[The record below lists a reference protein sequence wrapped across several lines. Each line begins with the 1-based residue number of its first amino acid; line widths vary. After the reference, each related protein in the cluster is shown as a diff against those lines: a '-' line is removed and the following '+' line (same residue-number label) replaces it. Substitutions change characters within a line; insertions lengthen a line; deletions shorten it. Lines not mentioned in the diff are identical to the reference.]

1 MTTRTRRWTGAI
13 ALICLSALTAAC
25 TVGDA
30 TGAADET
37 GNAADADAIH
47 IGLVQEARPDVEP
60 WSLAWHDSLES
71 LKADDGA
78 IKVTETFEAY
88 DATRAEPV
96 IRQLLDGGADV
107 MALSTFVLTDIA
119 NVVADEYPDVPMVLT
134 SFGVKK
140 QPNLSEATASYL
152 EVGYSTCWLLA
163 RLSTDHRVGVVGAQ
177 EAPFEVESLQG
188 CELGAKAADP
198 KAEVTL
204 VNSNSFTDAQAN
216 REQVQNLLSKGID
229 NIFLVSGTEDAV
241 GGFRLCEQAG
251 AHCVTWGG
259 DGRTW
264 APTASVMTVVLDW
277 KHVMADLV
285 EQARTGDLEA
295 KSFDLTFGNE
305 GLTVA
310 GVDESDAVDDALLA
324 EFQDMIAGLAD
335 ESIELPD
342 SSVHPGMR

>member
-1 MTTRTRRWTGAI
+1 MTRSIRILAGAL
-13 ALICLSALTAAC
+13 ALSCLTAFTTAC

-30 TGAADET
+30 GADGASDET
-37 GNAADADAIH
+37 H

-71 LKADDGA
+71 LKSEDSA
-78 IKVTETFEAY
+78 ITSTETFEAY

-119 NVVADEYPDVPMVLT
+119 KIVAEEYPDVPMVLT
-134 SFGVKK
+134 SYGAKK

-152 EVGYSTCWLLA
+152 EIGYSTCWLLA
-163 RLSTDHRVGVVGAQ
+163 SLSKDGRVGVVGAQ
-177 EAPFEVESLQG
+177 KAPFEVESLQG

-198 KAEVTL
+198 AAKVTL

-251 AHCVTWGG
+251 AHCATWGG
-259 DGRTW
+259 DARQW

-277 KHVMADLV
+277 TLILKDLV
-285 EQARTGDLEA
+285 EQARSGDLEA
-295 KSFDLTFGNE
+295 KSWDLTFGNE
-305 GLTVA
+305 GLKVA
-310 GVDESDAVDDALLA
+310 GVEDSEAVSPELRA
-324 EFQDMIAGLAD
+324 EFDKMIAGLAD

-342 SSVHPGMR
+342 SSVHPGLR